1 MDFPFLPVSSKTAL
15 WLFHVKP
22 KFKLG
27 TFHVEHIPWWWLLE
41 PHWHYNV
48 LGITRLGR
56 CESAAAIGIVES
68 KNYIL
73 TTQRGDGFNH
83 VIHIKANL
91 HGFSRVVYAHFFLR
105 LFLFRIMRRDLQ
117 RFVTQTESH
126 TTVFL
131 TR

>member
-48 LGITRLGR
+48 LGIAQLGR
-56 CESAAAIGIVES
+56 CESAAAIGIVKS
-68 KNYIL
+68 KNYVL
-73 TTQRGDGFNH
+73 AT
-83 VIHIKANL
+83 
-91 HGFSRVVYAHFFLR
+91 
-105 LFLFRIMRRDLQ
+105 
-117 RFVTQTESH
+117 
-126 TTVFL
+126 
-131 TR
+131 